1 MYDFLSD
8 AVSVKHFAFVAL
20 LCLFV
25 YFVVLISV
33 LLDFYSG
40 VKRSKRLGI
49 SLKSNGFRRSIRK
62 FNDYVNFMVVATL
75 VDFLLYAFMLHE
87 VIGTRGVPWLT
98 LIGGLVAVAIEIKS
112 IYENTD
118 RSTQKDI
125 ALTIEHIADLAK
137 TRGDA
142 DAILKQL
149 ADKMRDKPE
158 GEDPFA
164 NDRPSDDIL

>member
-1 MYDFLSD
+1 MYDFLGD
-8 AVSVKHFAFVAL
+8 AISVKHFAFVAL

-40 VKRSKRLGI
+40 VKRSRRLGI

-87 VIGTRGVPWLT
+87 VLGTRGVPWLT
-98 LIGGLVAVAIEIKS
+98 LIGGLVAIAIEIKS
-112 IYENTD
+112 IFENTD
-118 RSTQKDI
+118 RNTQKDI
-125 ALTIEHIADLAK
+125 ALTLDHIADLAK

-142 DAILKQL
+142 DKILREL
-149 ADKMRDKPE
+149 ANKMSDKPE
-158 GEDPFA
+158 GKDPFA
-164 NDRPSDDIL
+164 NDCPNA